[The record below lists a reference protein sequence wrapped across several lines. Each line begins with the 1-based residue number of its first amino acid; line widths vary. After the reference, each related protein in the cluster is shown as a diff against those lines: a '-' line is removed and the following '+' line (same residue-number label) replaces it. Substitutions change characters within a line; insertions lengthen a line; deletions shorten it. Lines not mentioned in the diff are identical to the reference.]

1 MPGDITDNQGSFILI
16 LISVI
21 PIVPI
26 SIPVI
31 PVIPIPVS
39 IISIP
44 VISVIPIIN
53 GYRVVAMWN
62 TLEST
67 IWETHIWEGCTEH

>member
-1 MPGDITDNQGSFILI
+1 MPGDITDNQGSFSLI

-26 SIPVI
+26 SIPIV
-31 PVIPIPVS
+31 P
-39 IISIP
+39 ISIP
-44 VISVIPIIN
+44 VIPIIN